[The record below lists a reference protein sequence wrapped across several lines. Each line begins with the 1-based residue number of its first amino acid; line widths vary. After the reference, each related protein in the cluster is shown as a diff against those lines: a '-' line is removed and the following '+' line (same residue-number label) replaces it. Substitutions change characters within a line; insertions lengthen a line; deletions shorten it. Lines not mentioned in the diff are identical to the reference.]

1 MLRSRADHGVD
12 MAAAITEDN
21 DKGRAYECFS
31 VRWRAAAISRA
42 DMFHPRY
49 GASGTSR
56 FSIAV
61 FLGFVSRTQ
70 STIAGVL
77 FPGFRLL
84 HWVGQMLVRLRDQPE
99 LFLGFAIPG
108 MPVRVV

>member
-1 MLRSRADHGVD
+1 

-21 DKGRAYECFS
+21 DKGRVYECFS
-31 VRWRAAAISRA
+31 VRWSAAAISRA
-42 DMFHPRY
+42 DMFHSHY
-49 GASGTSR
+49 GASWTSR

-61 FLGFVSRTQ
+61 FLGFVSRMK

-77 FPGFRLL
+77 FFGVPGLRLL

-108 MPVRVV
+108 MPVRMV